1 MALPGRALLV
11 PLCQGSWGM
20 WRDTPAHHWRNLR
33 QPVCLCSGSARSS
46 RDLERELHTPVLR
59 SEVLHYL
66 DIQPGQ
72 VFLDLTFGGGG
83 HSKAILR
90 SVPGVTLIAA
100 DRDPVAFRLAQ
111 KLAEE
116 YPGQVRPVLGR
127 FSQLRELL
135 SVQGQGDGS
144 VDAVLLDAG
153 CSSMQMDDAERG
165 FSLSRD
171 GPLDMRMD
179 ADRYPAMPCAADVVN
194 ALDGQALASVLAVY
208 GEERHARRIAA
219 AIVQARGVHPIGRT
233 RQLARIVAGAFP
245 SCDEYARRDRLQRPA
260 HVATK
265 TFQALRVFVND
276 ELNEL
281 VAGLRA
287 AQSLLRQGGRL
298 CVLTF
303 HSLEDRIV
311 KRFLRGE
318 DLSAPPRRSIRQ
330 HARLGATHED
340 EEDEEGGAE
349 MGGDGGHWVPIQ
361 KKVVLPSTEEV
372 QENPRGR
379 SAKLRVATKR

>member
-1 MALPGRALLV
+1 MILVLLFQMALPGRALLV

-116 YPGQVRPVLGR
+116 YP
-127 FSQLRELL
+127 
-135 SVQGQGDGS
+135 
-144 VDAVLLDAG
+144 
-153 CSSMQMDDAERG
+153 
-165 FSLSRD
+165 
-171 GPLDMRMD
+171 
-179 ADRYPAMPCAADVVN
+179 YPAMPCAADVVN